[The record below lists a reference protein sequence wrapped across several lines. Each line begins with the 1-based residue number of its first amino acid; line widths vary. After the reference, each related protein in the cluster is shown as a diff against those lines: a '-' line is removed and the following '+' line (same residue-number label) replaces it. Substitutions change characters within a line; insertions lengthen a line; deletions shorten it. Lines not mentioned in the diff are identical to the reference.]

1 MKFPHDRVTVTVG
14 RPASGH
20 IPSEPFRAKNVRGG
34 RQIPNLPCFPD
45 GERLFGKWGI
55 FDFGM
60 RNWNR
65 GSKKTYVGIMS
76 LAAAVLLALTFA
88 CDKPDDIAKS
98 TDAGRFIKDDLGRE
112 VRMPLKLERAV
123 SLAPSI
129 TELVFAAGAGDKL
142 VGVTT
147 YCDFPAEARSIQKIG
162 DTQTPNIES
171 IIALKPLV
179 VFVSTASQLEAFAKT
194 LEEQSIAVY
203 VVDVRGIDDVP
214 NVVRQIGEFFGTLD
228 RANSAADSLFKR
240 MEAARANGTTTN
252 RPRVFVQL
260 SEEPLFTIGRDSFL
274 TALIERAGGLSA
286 TGDLPTG
293 YPKLSKETASALH
306 PDVIIL
312 SASDDNQ
319 RPNDVF
325 RDSPAV
331 KTGRVFKVNADIL
344 SRPGPRLVDALEEIS
359 KDLTGGGSG
368 TANLSV
374 PK

>member
-1 MKFPHDRVTVTVG
+1 
-14 RPASGH
+14 
-20 IPSEPFRAKNVRGG
+20 
-34 RQIPNLPCFPD
+34 
-45 GERLFGKWGI
+45 
-55 FDFGM
+55 
-60 RNWNR
+60 
-65 GSKKTYVGIMS
+65 MS

-171 IIALKPLV
+171 IIALKPQV

-306 PDVIIL
+306 PNVIIL